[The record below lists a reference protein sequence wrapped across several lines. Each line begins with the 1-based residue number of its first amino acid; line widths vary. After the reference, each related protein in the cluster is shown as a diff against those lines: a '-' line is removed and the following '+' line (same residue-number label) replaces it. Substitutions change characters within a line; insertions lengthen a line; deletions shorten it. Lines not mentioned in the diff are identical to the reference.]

1 MGASR
6 LREIENL
13 PQFAEKQWLN
23 RIAHCRD
30 NAAVLGFLVERAVLG
45 VFIQQGSVFAGTE
58 FDKPLLQQKFMGRI
72 PELPPAN
79 TRPVI
84 YIPTMYNYEGVDAI
98 LATRPKVKKAE
109 ESQAIVVGIQ
119 ITIAKSHSESE
130 AAFMGAWEAW
140 HEMMGCDKT
149 EFRFLWVVKDLA
161 PDWETSW
168 TEIPQKCVTLRGR
181 QRVVHPAYK
190 RRYVTIMDFHD
201 GVGEKLRTAC
211 MGYSD

>member
-13 PQFAEKQWLN
+13 PQFAEKRWLN

-45 VFIQQGSVFAGTE
+45 VLIQQGSVFEGTE
-58 FDKPLLQQKFMGRI
+58 FDKPLVQQKFMGRI
-72 PELPPAN
+72 PAQPPTN
-79 TRPVI
+79 TPPVI

-98 LATRPKVKKAE
+98 LAIRPKVKKTE

-140 HEMMGCDKT
+140 HEMMACDKT
-149 EFRFLWVVKDLA
+149 EFRFVWVVKDLA
-161 PDWETSW
+161 PGWQMGWS
-168 TEIPQKCVTLRGR
+168 EIPQKVITLRGR
-181 QRVVHPAYK
+181 QRVVHPPYK
-190 RRYVTIMDFHD
+190 LRYVTIMDFHN
-201 GVGEKLRTAC
+201 GVGEKLRAAC
-211 MGYSD
+211 MG